1 VTLLLPL
8 PVFIFIVLVALFP
21 SLHSRVST
29 NKSMPHTQSFQMVYD
44 TTASGAETSE
54 MYEDSSTAES
64 LFYTLNA
71 LLEPG
76 SGVLITPGQVY

>member
-1 VTLLLPL
+1 
-8 PVFIFIVLVALFP
+8 
-21 SLHSRVST
+21 
-29 NKSMPHTQSFQMVYD
+29 MPHTQSFQMVYD